1 METKIAV
8 VQMDSVLGNI
18 QANLE
23 KMDRFTAAASSQGA
37 HVVIFPETGTTGY
50 FVGDRLNELAEEIP
64 GRTTHQLGEIARSY
78 NTYVMTGMIEKGD
91 GDRFFNSAVLMS
103 PEGKLASH
111 YRKCHLFSAE
121 KNFFDTGDRAVVI
134 DTDFGRV
141 ALTICYD
148 LVFPEYVRS
157 LVLKGAQL
165 ILNSTDWITNDWQTG
180 KGWSG
185 EVVSHLAATRA
196 LENTI
201 HVAMA
206 DRTGWEEGWRSIGH
220 SCICAPSGGFLA
232 RIEDGEGM
240 AVAGVELDSQEWE
253 TWRSVAT
260 YLPDRR
266 LDFYN
271 RIQEEAV
278 TS

>member
-8 VQMDSVLGNI
+8 VQFDSILGDVN
-18 QANLE
+18 ANLE
-23 KMDRFTAAASSQGA
+23 KMERFTAAGAAQGA

-50 FVGDRLNELAEEIP
+50 FVGDRINELAEEVP
-64 GRTTHQLGEIARSY
+64 GPTTHRLGEMARTH
-78 NTYVMTGMIEKGD
+78 NTYVMSGMIERAD
-91 GDRFFNSAVLMS
+91 GGELYNTAVLLS
-103 PEGKLASH
+103 PDGKLAAR

-121 KNFFDTGDRAVVI
+121 KQFFCSGDEGCVI

-148 LVFPEYVRS
+148 LVFPEYIRS

-180 KGWSG
+180 KGWGG

-206 DRTGWEEGWRSIGH
+206 DRTGFEEGWKSIGH

-240 AVAGVELDSQEWE
+240 AVAAVELDSPEWE

-266 LDFYN
+266 ADLYE
-271 RIQEEAV
+271 RILQKEVA
-278 TS
+278 S